1 MRREPGDQYGNV
13 LQAMDEGF
21 CIIRL
26 LFDADRTP
34 VDYVFLEANASFE
47 KQTGIQGA
55 KGRRIREVAPTH
67 EERWLELYGHIA
79 RTGEPRRFE
88 YAAPQLDRW
97 FEGHAY
103 RVGTGHDTIAV
114 FFHDIT
120 EHRRREQEEAE
131 RNKALEERV
140 AAQALE
146 LAKCQEQLR
155 AMATDLTLAEQRERK
170 KLATELHEDLAERL
184 MLARLKLG
192 QIHQRAILDAPSEQL
207 LKEADTVLT
216 RSLAY
221 TRTLVADLSPMV
233 LQDLGLSA
241 AVKWLA
247 ERMEQHGLAVAVET
261 TLPEQLVLPEPY
273 TAFLFQ
279 SVRELLTNTLKHA
292 KCRRASVLMTMS
304 PGHVQIE
311 VRDDGVGFVGEPTDS
326 ARRPSTFGLFS
337 IRERIKALGG
347 TFDIDSGLEQGTR
360 ATLKLALGP
369 VAMEAG
375 TGSSRESGT
384 FRGGI
389 IRVLLV
395 DDHAMVRQGLRSV
408 LDAYADMKVVGEAAD
423 GEAAVRL
430 TTELLP
436 NVVLMDINMPVCNG
450 VEATQRIT
458 AQHPD
463 IRVIG
468 LSVNAESDNQEAML
482 KAGAFSLM
490 TKEAAVEQLYTLIYQ
505 AVKPGVVPF
514 SPLR

>member
-1 MRREPGDQYGNV
+1 VRRESENPYSHIMQS
-13 LQAMDEGF
+13 MDEGF
-21 CIIRL
+21 CLLQL
-26 LFDADRTP
+26 LFNADGKA

-47 KQTGIQGA
+47 KQTGIQNA
-55 KGRRIREVAPTH
+55 KGRRIREVAPTY
-67 EERWLELYGHIA
+67 EEHWFELYGHIA
-79 RTGEPRRFE
+79 RTGESKSFE
-88 YAAPQLDRW
+88 YAAPQLGRW

-103 RVGTGHDTIAV
+103 RAGTGNDTIAV
-114 FFHDIT
+114 IFHDIT
-120 EHRRREQEEAE
+120 EPRRREQQLTES
-131 RNKALEERV
+131 NKALEERV

-146 LAKCQEQLR
+146 LAKCYEQLR
-155 AMATDLTLAEQRERK
+155 EMATDLTLAEQRERK

-207 LKEADTVLT
+207 LKEADVVLT

-241 AVKWLA
+241 AVRWLA
-247 ERMEQHGLAVAVET
+247 ERLEQHGLAVTVRT
-261 TLPEQLVLPEPY
+261 TLPDQLVLPEPH

-292 KCRRASVLMTMS
+292 KCRGASVFMTMP

-311 VRDDGVGFVGEPTDS
+311 VSDEGVGFVSESTDPS
-326 ARRPSTFGLFS
+326 GRPSRFGLFS
-337 IRERIKALGG
+337 IRERIKAFGG
-347 TFDIDSGLEQGTR
+347 TFEIDSRPDQGTK
-360 ATLKLALGP
+360 AILKLALGP
-369 VAMEAG
+369 IAMEAD
-375 TGSSRESGT
+375 TASSAGSRT

-423 GEAAVRL
+423 GEAAIRL

-450 VEATQRIT
+450 VVATQRIT
-458 AQHPD
+458 TQHPD

>member
-1 MRREPGDQYGNV
+1 MIRESANQDSS
-13 LQAMDEGF
+13 LTHSMDEGF
-21 CIIRL
+21 CIIQL
-26 LFDADRTP
+26 LFDADGKP
-34 VDYVFLEANASFE
+34 VDYVFLEANAPFE
-47 KQTGIQGA
+47 KQTGLQGA
-55 KGRRIREVAPTH
+55 KGKRVREIAPTY
-67 EERWLELYGHIA
+67 EEHWFELYGHIA
-79 RTGEPRRFE
+79 RTGEPRHFE
-88 YAAPQLDRW
+88 YAPPQLDRW
-97 FEGHAY
+97 YEGHAY
-103 RVGTGHDTIAV
+103 RVGTGNNTIAIL
-114 FFHDIT
+114 FHDVT
-120 EHRRREQEEAE
+120 EHRRREQELAE
-131 RNKALEERV
+131 SKKVLEELV
-140 AAQALE
+140 AAQTLE
-146 LAKCQEQLR
+146 LANCQEQLR
-155 AMATDLTLAEQRERK
+155 GMATDLTVAEQRERK

-192 QIHQRAILDAPSEQL
+192 QIHQRAMLDAVSEQL
-207 LKEADTVLT
+207 LREADTVLT

-241 AVKWLA
+241 AVRWLA
-247 ERMEQHGLAVAVET
+247 ERMEQHGLAVTVRT
-261 TLPEQLVLPEPY
+261 TLPEQLVLPEPHI
-273 TAFLFQ
+273 AFLFQ
-279 SVRELLTNTLKHA
+279 SIRELLTNTLKHA
-292 KCRRASVLMTMS
+292 KCRGASVLMTMP
-304 PGHVQIE
+304 PGYVQIE
-311 VRDDGVGFVGEPTDS
+311 VSDEGVGFGSEPTDS
-326 ARRPSTFGLFS
+326 SGRPSRFGLFT
-337 IRERIKALGG
+337 IRERIRAFGG
-347 TFDIDSGLEQGTR
+347 TFEIDSRLEQGTK
-360 ATLKLALGP
+360 AILKLAVGP
-369 VAMEAG
+369 MAMEADPASSP
-375 TGSSRESGT
+375 GSRT

-450 VEATQRIT
+450 VVATQRIK

-468 LSVNAESDNQEAML
+468 LSVNAESENQEAML